1 MACCFLF
8 ATLDSNIA
16 GNEGGGDFGGIEE
29 EDQGHF
35 ADQGKPPLDASLIL
49 YILFL
54 HYYRF
59 YKSACLLFILSVVS
73 ATRSFY

>member
-8 ATLDSNIA
+8 ATLDSNAA

-35 ADQGKPPLDASLIL
+35 AEQGKPLLDAYLIL
-49 YILFL
+49 LSYSCII
-54 HYYRF
+54 YKF
-59 YKSACLLFILSVVS
+59 YKLHVYL
-73 ATRSFY
+73 